1 MRYLLP
7 SKEKSSCFYPQIPR
21 RRPFIFVGD
30 AAGPP
35 VLSPDGK
42 NLAFVAAKASEA
54 PQIYVRPLGSL
65 DAHALPGT
73 DNAWAPFWSPDGRRI
88 GFLVEGKLKVI
99 GLQGGT
105 PVSVAD
111 APNGRGGSWSQNGE
125 ILFAPDFT
133 SPIYRVPASGGT
145 PVAVTQVDH
154 SKHTSHRW
162 PYVLPDGKHFLY
174 LATNHQSPRDE
185 NGGIYQASVDDKE
198 NMRLKTAFT
207 NPEYA
212 AGSLLY
218 VRDGALMAQGF
229 DPSAGR
235 LREDEQL
242 VANGV
247 TEDGTTWRA
256 AFTVSSNGL
265 LAYGSGAQ
273 PQSQLGRYDRA
284 GKQLE
289 TLGEK
294 FGALRIGFR
303 EPRLSPSGD
312 RVALSIQTQ

>member
-1 MRYLLP
+1 
-7 SKEKSSCFYPQIPR
+7 
-21 RRPFIFVGD
+21 
-30 AAGPP
+30 
-35 VLSPDGK
+35 
-42 NLAFVAAKASEA
+42 
-54 PQIYVRPLGSL
+54 VRPLGSL
-65 DAHALPGT
+65 DARALPGT

-303 EPRLSPSGD
+303 ELRLSPSGD

>member
-1 MRYLLP
+1 
-7 SKEKSSCFYPQIPR
+7 
-21 RRPFIFVGD
+21 
-30 AAGPP
+30 
-35 VLSPDGK
+35 
-42 NLAFVAAKASEA
+42 
-54 PQIYVRPLGSL
+54 
-65 DAHALPGT
+65 
-73 DNAWAPFWSPDGRRI
+73 
-88 GFLVEGKLKVI
+88 
-99 GLQGGT
+99 
-105 PVSVAD
+105 
-111 APNGRGGSWSQNGE
+111 
-125 ILFAPDFT
+125 
-133 SPIYRVPASGGT
+133 
-145 PVAVTQVDH
+145 
-154 SKHTSHRW
+154 
-162 PYVLPDGKHFLY
+162 
-174 LATNHQSPRDE
+174 
-185 NGGIYQASVDDKE
+185 
-198 NMRLKTAFT
+198 MRLKTAFT

-218 VRDGALMAQGF
+218 VRDGTLMAQAF
-229 DPSAGR
+229 DPSVGR

-273 PQSQLGRYDRA
+273 PQSQLAWYDRT